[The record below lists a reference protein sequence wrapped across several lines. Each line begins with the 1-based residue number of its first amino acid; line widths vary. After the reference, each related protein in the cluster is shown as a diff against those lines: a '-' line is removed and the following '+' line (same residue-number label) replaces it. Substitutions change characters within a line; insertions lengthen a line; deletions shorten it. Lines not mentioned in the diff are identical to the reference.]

1 MSEAKPV
8 VYEAGRGAAALKGL
22 PLAQRRQALAQRVP
36 VWSRL
41 TVGDWFDRMA
51 TEFADRE
58 HIFTLERSYSYAQSR
73 QLVDRLAKSLMQ
85 LGVKRREHVAM
96 LFPTVPEMALL
107 QLAVAKVG
115 AVSVPLNERLGV
127 DELEYQLRQ
136 SDSVY
141 LIAMDKFSD
150 RNYIEKINALLP
162 EMRGA
167 VGDWRAERL
176 AALRGVVIMSPGGA
190 RHAGALDWEGFL
202 RLGQSVSDEALR
214 ERQQASHYPDEV
226 VLICYTSGTT
236 GSPKGVMMTHD
247 MLMRSAY
254 SAAFSQGFVEG
265 ERLASPLPL
274 HHMFCYVE
282 VFLSTL
288 FVGGAYIPQA
298 LFEPGEFLALL
309 AASKATRIASVPTIA
324 IALLTHPDLKKH
336 DLGALRGM
344 INAAAATPLWVW
356 EALRRDLGISEM
368 NTGWGMTEVSAAAM
382 YTPFGASLQVIT
394 DTVGQEKPGGVAGQE
409 EFSGALVAYK
419 LIDPATKVD
428 VPPGVM
434 EGELAVRGNIVTRG
448 YYNKPV
454 ETGDAIDKDG
464 WLRTG
469 DLFKRRDDGFY
480 EITGRAKD
488 LYKIG
493 GEQVAPKEIEE
504 VICGHEAVNQVYICG
519 VPDERMG
526 EVGAAF
532 VQFKAG
538 QDCTEAELVAFV
550 ASRVA
555 RFKIPKYWM
564 FVEAFPMT
572 ATGKVQKFMLRQIAT
587 EQFGLAPI
595 AAAAPTDCLP
605 QSSPRKNRP

>member
-1 MSEAKPV
+1 MSEAKTV
-8 VYEAGRGAAALKGL
+8 VHEAGSGAAAVKGV
-22 PLAQRRQALAQRVP
+22 PLAQRRQALAQRIP

-41 TVGDWFDRMA
+41 TIGDWFDRLA
-51 TEFADRE
+51 TEFAGRE
-58 HIFTLERSYSYAQSR
+58 HIVTLERRYTYAQSR
-73 QLVDRLAKSLMQ
+73 QLVDRLAKSLIQ

-107 QLAVAKVG
+107 QLAVAKIG
-115 AVSVPLNERLGV
+115 AVSVPLNERLGTV
-127 DELEYQLRQ
+127 ELEYQVQQ

-141 LIAMDKFSD
+141 LIAMDKFAD
-150 RNYIEKINALLP
+150 RNYIEKISAILP
-162 EMRGA
+162 EMRG
-167 VGDWRAERL
+167 
-176 AALRGVVIMSPGGA
+176 VVIKSPGGA
-190 RHAGALDWEGFL
+190 RHVGALDWEDFL
-202 RLGQSVSDEALR
+202 RLGESVSDEALR
-214 ERQQASHYPDEV
+214 ERQHASHYPDEV

-236 GSPKGVMMTHD
+236 GSPKGVMITHD

-254 SAAFSQGFVEG
+254 SAAFSQGFVDG

-274 HHMFCYVE
+274 HHIFSYVE
-282 VFLSTL
+282 GFLATL

-298 LFEPGEFLALL
+298 LFDAGEFLALL

-336 DLGALRGM
+336 DLGALRSM

-409 EFSGALVAYK
+409 EFSGALVEFK
-419 LIDPATKVD
+419 LIDPATKEDLPPD
-428 VPPGVM
+428 VT

-454 ETGDAIDKDG
+454 ETGEAIDKDG

-469 DLFKRRDDGFY
+469 DVCKRRDDGFY

-504 VICGHEAVNQVYICG
+504 IICGHETVNQVYICG

-538 QDCTEAELVAFV
+538 QDCTQAELVAFV
-550 ASRVA
+550 ESRVA

-564 FVEAFPMT
+564 FVEEFPMT
-572 ATGKVQKFMLRQIAT
+572 ATGKVQKFMLRHSAT
-587 EQFGLAPI
+587 EKFGLVE
-595 AAAAPTDCLP
+595 
-605 QSSPRKNRP
+605 NRSRSAN

>member
-1 MSEAKPV
+1 MSEA
-8 VYEAGRGAAALKGL
+8 ETIARQAGKDADAV
-22 PLAQRRQALAQRVP
+22 LAKRRQALAQRVP

-41 TVGDWFDRMA
+41 TVGDWFDRLA
-51 TEFADRE
+51 AEFADRD
-58 HIFTLERSYSYAQSR
+58 HIVTLERRYTYDQSR
-73 QLVDRLAKSLMQ
+73 QLVDQLAKSLIQ
-85 LGVKRREHVAM
+85 LGVRRREHVAM

-107 QLAVAKVG
+107 QLAVAKIG
-115 AVSVPLNERLGV
+115 AVSVPLNERLAV
-127 DELEYQLRQ
+127 NELEYQLRQ

-141 LIAMDKFSD
+141 LIAMDKFAD
-150 RNYIEKINALLP
+150 RNYIEKISALLP
-162 EMRGA
+162 EMHSA
-167 VGDWRAERL
+167 AGDHRHARRF
-176 AALRGVVIMSPGGA
+176 AALRGVVINSPDGA
-190 RHAGALDWEGFL
+190 RYAGALDWEDFL
-202 RLGQSVSDEALR
+202 RLGQSVPDETLR
-214 ERQQASHYPDEV
+214 ERQKASQCPDEV

-236 GSPKGVMMTHD
+236 GSPKGVMLTHD

-254 SAAFSQGFVEG
+254 YAAFSQGFVDG

-274 HHMFCYVE
+274 HHIFGYVE
-282 VFLSTL
+282 VFLASL

-298 LFEPGEFLALL
+298 LFDAGGFLTLL
-309 AASKATRIASVPTIA
+309 AASKATRIASVPTMA

-336 DLGALRGM
+336 DLSALRGM
-344 INAAAATPLWVW
+344 MNAAAATPLWVW
-356 EALRRDLGISEM
+356 EALRRDMGISEV
-368 NTGWGMTEVSAAAM
+368 NTGWGMTEVSAAAT

-394 DTVGQEKPGGVAGQE
+394 DTIGRELPGGVAGQE
-409 EFSGALVAYK
+409 EFSGALVEIK
-419 LIDPATKVD
+419 LIDPATKEDLPTDVD
-428 VPPGVM
+428 VT
-434 EGELAVRGNIVTRG
+434 EGEAAVRGNIVTRG

-454 ETGDAIDKDG
+454 ETAEAIDKDG

-469 DLFKRRDDGFY
+469 DIFKRRGDGFY

-504 VICGHEAVNQVYICG
+504 IICGHETVNQVYICG

-538 QDCTEAELVAFV
+538 KDCSEAELVAFV

-564 FVEAFPMT
+564 FVDEFPMT
-572 ATGKVQKFMLRQIAT
+572 ATGKVQKFVLRQMAT
-587 EQFGLAPI
+587 ERFGL
-595 AAAAPTDCLP
+595 T
-605 QSSPRKNRP
+605 